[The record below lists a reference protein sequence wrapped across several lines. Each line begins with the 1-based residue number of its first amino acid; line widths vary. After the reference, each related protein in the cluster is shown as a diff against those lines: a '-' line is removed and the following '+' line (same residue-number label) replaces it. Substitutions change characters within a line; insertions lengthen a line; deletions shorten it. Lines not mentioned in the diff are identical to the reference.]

1 MKTRRHATVG
11 SRAFTLVEMLI
22 GAALASGAGLAI
34 FAVVHAAMLLAA
46 RNLSVNLTNTSVRGA
61 LDRAEQIL
69 QQADTLPVLIGTSG
83 TAAAA
88 PAAGVSFDSYLGGP
102 YVISAPPAGL
112 PASTTVL
119 TAIRSTHPFA
129 SPPLPRVGDIL
140 RISNTDPAL
149 RPRVAAVF
157 ANPPDAAQHQ
167 AVSVTLT
174 AALGTP
180 VTFVASTVLTGKFVR
195 PAALLAMPAGGKR
208 ELRYYPLF
216 ESTTNLSD
224 PAKYVLLT
232 DQVGMLPE
240 DATPFSLTTTQG
252 RIFVGLSLR
261 VRAGNFDQR
270 LAGRQVGEFNTFSR
284 VDSLLARKLSP

>member
-1 MKTRRHATVG
+1 MKTRRHSTVG
-11 SRAFTLVEMLI
+11 SRAFTLVEMLV
-22 GAALASGAGLAI
+22 GAALARAAGLAI

-129 SPPLPRVGDIL
+129 SPPLPQVGDIL

-224 PAKYVLLT
+224 PTKYVLLT
-232 DQVGMLPE
+232 DQVGMLPG

-252 RIFVGLSLR
+252 RTFVGLSLR

-270 LAGRQVGEFNTFSR
+270 LTGRQVGEFNTFSR